1 MPNRSILYATEP
13 DWIKNRPGLHHR
25 IPISVQSW
33 VYEPDSLTQR
43 LRSIYGPTVTVKI
56 LFHQWKKP
64 FLSERRLLQLPH
76 NRYSLIREVVLS
88 TGNTPLIIA
97 RTVIP
102 ARTLRGT
109 QRILSSLGNRPLG
122 EVIFAYPKLQRL
134 EMDLTCIKPDN
145 WSTQL
150 TGIIPIHQKLWGR
163 RTVYAVQHRQLL
175 VTEYFLPTLFY
186 NC

>member
-1 MPNRSILYATEP
+1 M
-13 DWIKNRPGLHHR
+13 
-25 IPISVQSW
+25 
-33 VYEPDSLTQR
+33 
-43 LRSIYGPTVTVKI
+43 
-56 LFHQWKKP
+56 
-64 FLSERRLLQLPH
+64 
-76 NRYSLIREVVLS
+76 LS

-109 QRILSSLGNRPLG
+109 QRILSNLGNRPLG

-134 EMDLTCIKPDN
+134 EMELTRIDQSN
-145 WSTQL
+145 WSAQL
-150 TGIIPIHQKLWGR
+150 TAKVPVPRALWGR